1 MKLKEE
7 KLMNKCKPTM
17 EPIDKDTVKQWYI
30 CQIEDKRDE
39 LKNNQMQDGEI
50 DLEEVNR
57 QLQILNDEKKRRGYR

>member
-1 MKLKEE
+1 MKLKGE
-7 KLMNKCKPTM
+7 KLMNKCKTTM

>member
-1 MKLKEE
+1 MS
-7 KLMNKCKPTM
+7 KCEYMT
-17 EPIDKDTVKQWYI
+17 ESVDKDTVKQWYI

-39 LKNNQMQDGEI
+39 LNHAQLNEGKI

>member
-1 MKLKEE
+1 MK
-7 KLMNKCKPTM
+7 NCKQTV

-30 CQIEDKRDE
+30 CQIEDQRDALDHAKLSE
-39 LKNNQMQDGEI
+39 GEI